1 MEDLDFAMFN
11 SFLQNDG
18 SNAGVFA
25 RFFDKWVKTG
35 NILETGLPEYK
46 EKLYVEIR
54 VKNSSDIPVRPA
66 DENDIRRFPREYAF
80 YKAKKEKRKE
90 GTPLNQFAF
99 LSIPQLEACEIR
111 GICTIEQLA
120 GLTDEQVKELN
131 LSDAKELAIKF
142 LDMAKN
148 NFVIAEYKAQV
159 KKLEDEIER
168 LKAENQALKE
178 VKSA

>member
-11 SFLQNDG
+11 SFLQNEG
-18 SNAGVFA
+18 KESGVFA

-35 NILETGLPEYK
+35 KTQENGLPEYT
-46 EKLYVEIR
+46 ERCYIEIR
-54 VKNSSDIPVRPA
+54 VKNSADVPVRPA
-66 DENDIRRFPREYAF
+66 DENDIRRFSREYAF

-99 LSIPQLEACEIR
+99 LSIPQLDACEIR

-142 LDMAKN
+142 LEMAKGN
-148 NFVIAEYKAQV
+148 SVIAEYKEKIKQ
-159 KKLEDEIER
+159 LEGEIET

-178 VKSA
+178 AKSA